1 MKDLYEYVNISNIP
15 LEKRI
20 ELSIIETK
28 KELGNLTTERTCKI
42 YSRYLFK
49 NLHENHVMAKII
61 NTNDLEAEYEHY
73 FILVPVNIMEYYL
86 IDLTYPQFKN
96 NELFKDLYEKGY
108 EKITDLN
115 FYLYYAIVTGEQSKI
130 TLSDTFL
137 NKSRT
142 R

>member
-1 MKDLYEYVNISNIP
+1 MSKEELQ
-15 LEKRI
+15 KR
-20 ELSIIETK
+20 L
-28 KELGNLTTERTCKI
+28 
-42 YSRYLFK
+42 
-49 NLHENHVMAKII
+49 AQ
-61 NTNDLEAEYEHY
+61 LEAEYEHY